1 MTMDYQ
7 HLITN
12 FSQLTRRFEERLL
25 DVLPK
30 LVGALAIMAAGFV
43 LAFLLRFLVRRLVTG
58 LDRVIPGQKV
68 KNSLRRLGMERS
80 AADVIGG
87 VVYWTVL
94 IFFLT
99 AATETLGLPVVTTW
113 LSGIALYLPRI
124 LSGVLICFAGLI
136 GGVLVRDL
144 IVSAATSAGIAYGS
158 ALGRLAQGATLLISV
173 LIAVEQVGIDV
184 DFLTTAAITLVGIV
198 LFGGS
203 LAFGLGARVTVS
215 NILAV
220 HYLQKV
226 YAVGQQVRIGE
237 WQGEIVQITATAVI
251 LETVEGRILVPAK
264 LFTEAASMLV
274 TKGD

>member
-1 MTMDYQ
+1 MNYQ
-7 HLITN
+7 HLLTD
-12 FSQLTRRFEERLL
+12 FSQLARRFEERIL
-25 DVLPK
+25 DILPK
-30 LVGALAIMAAGFV
+30 LVGALAIMLAGLA
-43 LAFLLRFLVRRLVTG
+43 LAFLLRFLVRRLVGG
-58 LDRVIPGQKV
+58 LDRIIPGQKV
-68 KNSLRRLGMERS
+68 KSSLRRLGMERS

-87 VVYWTVL
+87 VVYWIVL

-136 GGVLVRDL
+136 GGILLRDL
-144 IVSAATSAGIAYGS
+144 TVSAAASAGIAYGS

-173 LIAVEQVGIDV
+173 LIAVEQVGINV
-184 DFLTTAAITLVGIV
+184 DFLTTTAITLLGII

-203 LAFGLGARVTVS
+203 LAFGLGARTVVS
-215 NILAV
+215 NILAA

-251 LETVEGRILVPAK
+251 LETAEGRVLVPAK
-264 LFTEAASMLV
+264 LFGETASVLV
-274 TKGD
+274 TKGY